1 MVTSPH
7 YFCGASIA
15 RMHIA
20 HSQHSVI
27 TTTVLAAFKNGSEPA
42 FREIFMAYDARLM
55 AYAAK
60 ICITRQD
67 AEEVVQDVF
76 ASLWENRAAMEG
88 DDITGWLITVC
99 RHKALKSL
107 RRQVLHADIGTL
119 PEMPTHQ
126 LNPLEQLYFE
136 EIEKHIQAV
145 IQSLPPVR
153 RKIFL
158 MSREEDKSY
167 QQIADELG
175 ISVLTVKK
183 QVSLA
188 LAYLRTQVT
197 PYAYS
202 LALLLLS
209 EY

>member
-1 MVTSPH
+1 
-7 YFCGASIA
+7 
-15 RMHIA
+15 MHIV
-20 HSQHSVI
+20 HSQQPVI
-27 TTTVLAAFKNGSEPA
+27 TTAVLSAFRNGSETA
-42 FREIFMAYDARLM
+42 FREIFMAYDTRLM

-76 ASLWENRAAMEG
+76 ASLWENRVTMEG

-99 RHKALKSL
+99 RHKAIKLL
-107 RRQVLHADIGTL
+107 RRQIFYADIGAL

-136 EIEKHIQAV
+136 EIEKHIQIV

-153 RKIFL
+153 KKIFL
-158 MSREEDKSY
+158 MSRKEDKSY

-175 ISVLTVKK
+175 ISALTVKK
-183 QVSLA
+183 QMSLA

-202 LALLLLS
+202 LALLFFS

>member
-1 MVTSPH
+1 
-7 YFCGASIA
+7 
-15 RMHIA
+15 MHIL
-20 HSQHSVI
+20 HSQQPAIPPATLS
-27 TTTVLAAFKNGSEPA
+27 AFKNGSEPA
-42 FREIFMAYDARLM
+42 FKEIFMAYDARLM

-76 ASLWENRAAMEG
+76 ASLWQNKASMEG

-107 RRQVLHADIGTL
+107 RRQVLHADIGIL
-119 PEMPTHQ
+119 PEIPAHQ
-126 LNPLEQLYFE
+126 LSPLEQLYFE

-158 MSREEDKSY
+158 LSRDEDKSY

-183 QVSLA
+183 QISLA

-202 LALLLLS
+202 LAVIFFA

>member
-1 MVTSPH
+1 
-7 YFCGASIA
+7 
-15 RMHIA
+15 MHIA
-20 HSQHSVI
+20 HSQQPVI
-27 TTTVLAAFKNGSEPA
+27 SHTVLSAFRNGSEPA
-42 FREIFMAYDARLM
+42 FREIFMAYDSRLM

-76 ASLWENRAAMEG
+76 ASLWQNRASMEG

-99 RHKALKSL
+99 RHKAIKSL
-107 RRQVLHADIGTL
+107 RRQVFHADIDAL
-119 PEMPTHQ
+119 PDMPAQQ
-126 LNPLEQLYFE
+126 LNPAEQLYFE

-145 IQSLPPVR
+145 IRSLPPVR

-158 MSREEDKSY
+158 MSRNEEKTY

-183 QVSLA
+183 QMSLA
-188 LAYLRTQVT
+188 LSYLRNEVT

-202 LALLLLS
+202 LALVLFA

>member
-1 MVTSPH
+1 
-7 YFCGASIA
+7 
-15 RMHIA
+15 
-20 HSQHSVI
+20 
-27 TTTVLAAFKNGSEPA
+27 
-42 FREIFMAYDARLM
+42 MAYDARLM
-55 AYAAK
+55 AYASK
-60 ICITRQD
+60 ICMTRQD

-76 ASLWENRAAMEG
+76 ASLWENRATMEG
-88 DDITGWLITVC
+88 DDIVGWLITVC

-107 RRQVLHADIGTL
+107 RRQIFHTDIGAL

-136 EIEKHIQAV
+136 EIEKHIRAV
-145 IQSLPPVR
+145 IQTLPPVR

-158 MSREEDKSY
+158 MSRDEDKSY
-167 QQIADELG
+167 QQIADELD

-183 QVSLA
+183 QISLA
-188 LAYLRTQVT
+188 LSYLRTQVS

-202 LALLLLS
+202 LALLLFS

>member
-1 MVTSPH
+1 
-7 YFCGASIA
+7 
-15 RMHIA
+15 
-20 HSQHSVI
+20 
-27 TTTVLAAFKNGSEPA
+27 
-42 FREIFMAYDARLM
+42 MAYDARLM

-76 ASLWENRAAMEG
+76 ASLWQNKASMEG

-119 PEMPTHQ
+119 PEMSAHQ
-126 LNPLEQLYFE
+126 LSPLEQLYFE
-136 EIEKHIQAV
+136 EIERHIQAV

-158 MSREEDKSY
+158 LSRDEDKSY

-183 QVSLA
+183 QISLA

-202 LALLLLS
+202 LALIIFA

>member
-1 MVTSPH
+1 
-7 YFCGASIA
+7 
-15 RMHIA
+15 
-20 HSQHSVI
+20 
-27 TTTVLAAFKNGSEPA
+27 
-42 FREIFMAYDARLM
+42 MAYDARLM

-76 ASLWENRAAMEG
+76 ASLWQNKASMEG

-119 PEMPTHQ
+119 PEMPAHQ
-126 LNPLEQLYFE
+126 LSPLEQLYFE
-136 EIEKHIQAV
+136 EIEKHIQAI

-153 RKIFL
+153 RRIFL
-158 MSREEDKSY
+158 LSRDEDKSY

-183 QVSLA
+183 QISLA

-202 LALLLLS
+202 LAVIFFA